1 MDLGIKG
8 KTVLVTAS
16 STGIGKAVAEAFSA
30 EGCKVAICSRSKETL
45 IETARDIKLKHNTEP
60 FWGVCDLNQQKD
72 IENFY
77 EAVRNHFG
85 KIDILINNCG
95 GPVPGFFRD
104 LSEDDWDQAYKQVLL
119 SVIRF
124 SNLVIPKMLEQ
135 EWGRIVNIT
144 SIAVKQPVHNLMLSN
159 SLRAGV
165 TGFAKSL
172 SNEFGSKNIT
182 VNNVA
187 PGYTLT
193 HRLYELAV
201 NRAKTSGKSHEEI
214 LVDMAKDVPMNRLG
228 GPEEIA
234 ATVVFLA
241 SQKASYIT
249 GTTIQVDGGSTKAIF

>member
-8 KTVLVTAS
+8 KLVLVTAS
-16 STGIGKAVAEAFSA
+16 SAGIGKAVAEAFAA
-30 EGCKVAICSRSKETL
+30 EGCNIAICSRNRETL
-45 IETARDIKLKHNTEP
+45 IETTRDIKNKYNIEP
-60 FWGVCDLNQQKD
+60 FWGICDLNLQKD

-77 EAVRNHFG
+77 DAVGNHFG
-85 KIDILINNCG
+85 KVDILVNNCG
-95 GPVPGFFRD
+95 GPIPGFFRD
-104 LSEDDWDQAYKQVLL
+104 LSEEDWDHAYKQVLL

-124 SNLVIPKMLEQ
+124 SNLVIPKMIEQ
-135 EWGRIVNIT
+135 EWGRIINIT
-144 SIAVKQPVHNLMLSN
+144 SIAVKQPVNNLMLSN

-172 SNEFGSKNIT
+172 SNEFGNKNIT

-214 LVDMAKDVPMNRLG
+214 LVEMAKDVPMNRLG

-249 GTTIQVDGGSTKAIF
+249 GTTIQVDGGYTKAIF

>member
-1 MDLGIKG
+1 MDLGIKD
-8 KTVLVTAS
+8 KVALVTAS
-16 STGIGKAVAEAFSA
+16 STGIGKAVAEALAA
-30 EGCKVAICSRSKETL
+30 EGCNIAICARSKEIL
-45 IETARDIKLKHNTEP
+45 IETAREIKNKYNIDA
-60 FWGVCDLNQQKD
+60 FWGVCDLNQLKD

-77 EAVRNHFG
+77 DAAKNHFG
-85 KIDILINNCG
+85 KIDILVNNCG
-95 GPVPGFFRD
+95 GPIPGFFRE
-104 LSEDDWDQAYKQVLL
+104 LTEEDWENAYKQVLL
-119 SVIRF
+119 SVVRF
-124 SNLVIPKMLEQ
+124 SNLVIPKMIEQ
-135 EWGRIVNIT
+135 EWGRIINIT
-144 SIAVKQPVHNLMLSN
+144 SVAVKQPVYNLMLSN

-172 SNEFGSKNIT
+172 SNEFGNKNIT

-201 NRAKTSGKSHEEI
+201 SRAKSSGKSHEEI
-214 LVDMAKDVPMNRLG
+214 LVEMAKDVPMNRLG

-234 ATVVFLA
+234 AIVVFLA

>member
-8 KTVLVTAS
+8 KIALVTAS
-16 STGIGKAVAEAFSA
+16 STGIGKAVAEALA
-30 EGCKVAICSRSKETL
+30 EEGCKLAICARSKEVL
-45 IETARDIKLKHNTEP
+45 IETSHYIKNKFNIEP
-60 FWGVCDLNQQKD
+60 FWGVCDLNLKKD

-77 EAVRNHFG
+77 DAVKNQFG
-85 KIDILINNCG
+85 KVDILINNCG
-95 GPVPGFFRD
+95 GPVPGFFHD
-104 LSEDDWDQAYKQVLL
+104 LSEEDWEQAYKQVLL
-119 SVIRF
+119 SAVRF
-124 SNLVIPKMLEQ
+124 SNLVIPNMIDQ
-135 EWGRIVNIT
+135 EWGRIINIT

-159 SLRAGV
+159 SLRAAV

-172 SNEFGSKNIT
+172 SNEFGNKNIT

-214 LVDMAKDVPMNRLG
+214 LVEMAKDVPLNRLG

-234 ATVVFLA
+234 AMVVFLA

-249 GTTIQVDGGSTKAIF
+249 GTTIQVDGGSTRAIF

>member
-8 KTVLVTAS
+8 KTALITAS
-16 STGIGKAVAEAFSA
+16 SSGIGKAVAEAFA
-30 EGCKVAICSRSKETL
+30 EEGCRLAICSRTKEKL
-45 IETARDIKLKHNTEP
+45 IETSREIKAKYNIEP
-60 FWGVCDLNQQKD
+60 FWGVCDVNNSKD
-72 IENFY
+72 IDNFY
-77 EAVRNHFG
+77 DAVTKQFG
-85 KIDILINNCG
+85 KVDILVNNCG
-95 GPVPGFFRD
+95 GPIPGFFRD
-104 LSEDDWDQAYKQVLL
+104 LTEEDWNDAFKQVLM
-119 SVIRF
+119 SVVRF
-124 SNLVIPKMLEQ
+124 SNLVLPSMIEQ
-135 EWGRIVNIT
+135 EWGRIINIT

-172 SNEFGSKNIT
+172 SNEFSCKNIT

-214 LVDMAKDVPMNRLG
+214 LVEMAKDVPANRLG

-234 ATVVFLA
+234 SLVVFLA

-249 GTTIQVDGGSTKAIF
+249 GTTIQVDGGTTKAIF

>member
-8 KTVLVTAS
+8 RTALITAS
-16 STGIGKAVAEAFSA
+16 STGIGKAVAEALAA
-30 EGCKVAICSRSKETL
+30 EGCNIAICSRTKTTL
-45 IETARDIKLKHNTEP
+45 IETAREVKLKYGLEP
-60 FWGVCDLNQQKD
+60 FWGICDLNQQKD
-72 IENFY
+72 IENFF
-77 EAVRNHFG
+77 EAVQSHFG
-85 KIDILINNCG
+85 KVDILINNCG
-95 GPVPGFFRD
+95 GPIPGFFRE
-104 LSEDDWDQAYKQVLL
+104 LSEEDWDNAFKQVLL

-124 SNLVIPKMLEQ
+124 SNLVLPKMIEQ
-135 EWGRIVNIT
+135 EWGRIINIT
-144 SIAVKQPVHNLMLSN
+144 SVAVKQPVHNLMLSN

-172 SNEFGSKNIT
+172 SNEFGNRNIT

-234 ATVVFLA
+234 AMVTFLA

-249 GTTIQVDGGSTKAIF
+249 GTTIQVDGGSTKSIF

>member
-8 KTVLVTAS
+8 KVAIVTAS
-16 STGIGKAVAEAFSA
+16 STGIGKAVAEGLAE
-30 EGCKVAICSRSKETL
+30 EGCKLAICARSKEIL
-45 IETARDIKLKHNTEP
+45 IETSRDIKNKFNTEP
-60 FWGVCDLNQQKD
+60 FWGVCDLNQKKD

-77 EAVRNHFG
+77 DAVKNHFG
-85 KIDILINNCG
+85 KIDILVNNCG

-104 LSEDDWDQAYKQVLL
+104 LSEEDWDNAFKQVLL

-124 SNLVIPKMLEQ
+124 SNLVIPNMIEQ
-135 EWGRIVNIT
+135 EWGRIINIT
-144 SIAVKQPVHNLMLSN
+144 SVAVKQPVQNLMLSN
-159 SLRAGV
+159 SLRAAV

-172 SNEFGSKNIT
+172 SNEFGNKNIT

-187 PGYTLT
+187 PGFTLT

-214 LVDMAKDVPMNRLG
+214 LVEMAKDVPLNRLG
-228 GPEEIA
+228 SPEEIA
-234 ATVVFLA
+234 AMVVFLA

>member
-8 KTVLVTAS
+8 KLALVTAS
-16 STGIGKAVAEAFSA
+16 SAGIGKAVSEALAA
-30 EGCKVAICSRSKETL
+30 EGCNIAICSRNRETL
-45 IETARDIKLKHNTEP
+45 IETARDIKNKFNIEP
-60 FWGVCDLNQQKD
+60 FWGICDLNLQKD

-77 EAVRNHFG
+77 DAVINNFG
-85 KIDILINNCG
+85 KVDILVNNCG
-95 GPVPGFFRD
+95 GPIPGFFRD
-104 LSEDDWDQAYKQVLL
+104 LSEDDWDHAYKQVLL
-119 SVIRF
+119 SVVRF
-124 SNLVIPKMLEQ
+124 SNLVIPKMIEQ
-135 EWGRIVNIT
+135 EWGRIINIT
-144 SIAVKQPVHNLMLSN
+144 SIAVKQPIHNLMLSN

-172 SNEFGSKNIT
+172 SNEFGNKNIT
-182 VNNVA
+182 VNNIA

-214 LVDMAKDVPMNRLG
+214 LVEMAKDVPMNRLG

-234 ATVVFLA
+234 AIVVFLA

-249 GTTIQVDGGSTKAIF
+249 GTTIQVDGGLTRAIF

>member
-1 MDLGIKG
+1 MDLGIKE
-8 KTVLVTAS
+8 KVALVTAS
-16 STGIGKAVAEAFSA
+16 STGIGKAVAEALA
-30 EGCKVAICSRSKETL
+30 EEGCKLAICARSKEVL
-45 IETARDIKLKHNTEP
+45 IETSRYIKNKFNIEP
-60 FWGVCDLNQQKD
+60 FWGVCDLNLKKD
-72 IENFY
+72 IESFY
-77 EAVRNHFG
+77 DAVKNQFG
-85 KIDILINNCG
+85 KVDILINNCG

-104 LSEDDWDQAYKQVLL
+104 LSEDDWEQAYKQVLL
-119 SVIRF
+119 SVVRF
-124 SNLVIPKMLEQ
+124 SNLVIPNMIEQ
-135 EWGRIVNIT
+135 EWGRIINIT

-159 SLRAGV
+159 SLRAAV

-172 SNEFGSKNIT
+172 SNEFGNKNIT

-214 LVDMAKDVPMNRLG
+214 LVEMAKDVPLNRLG

-234 ATVVFLA
+234 AIVVFLA

>member
-8 KTVLVTAS
+8 KVALITAS
-16 STGIGKAVAEAFSA
+16 STGIGKAVAEAFSS
-30 EGCKVAICSRSKETL
+30 EGCNIAICSRTKETL
-45 IETARDIKLKHNTEP
+45 IETAREIKSKFNIDP
-60 FWGVCDLNQQKD
+60 FWGICDLNQKKD

-77 EAVRNHFG
+77 SAVVKQFG
-85 KIDILINNCG
+85 KVDILVNNCG
-95 GPVPGFFRD
+95 GPIPGYFRD
-104 LSEDDWDQAYKQVLL
+104 LTEVDWDNAYKQVLL
-119 SVIRF
+119 SVVRF
-124 SNLVIPKMLEQ
+124 SHLVIPKMIEQ

-144 SIAVKQPVHNLMLSN
+144 SVAVKQPVSNLMLSN

-172 SNEFGSKNIT
+172 SNEFGNKNIT
-182 VNNVA
+182 INNVA

-201 NRAKTSGKSHEEI
+201 TRAKTSGKSHEEI
-214 LVDMAKDVPMNRLG
+214 LFDMAKEVPMNRLG

-241 SQKASYIT
+241 SQKASYIS
-249 GTTIQVDGGSTKAIF
+249 GITIQVDGGSTKAIF

>member
-1 MDLGIKG
+1 MDLGIKN
-8 KTVLVTAS
+8 KVALITAS
-16 STGIGKAVAEAFSA
+16 STGIGKAVAEALA
-30 EGCKVAICSRSKETL
+30 EESCNIAICSRTKSAL
-45 IETARDIKLKHNTEP
+45 IETARDIKNKHNIEP

-77 EAVRNHFG
+77 YAVKNHFG
-85 KIDILINNCG
+85 DVDILINNCG
-95 GPVPGFFRD
+95 GPIPGFFRD
-104 LSEDDWDQAYKQVLL
+104 LSEDDWDQAFKQVLL
-119 SVIRF
+119 SVVRF
-124 SNLVIPKMLEQ
+124 SNLVVPKMIEK
-135 EWGRIVNIT
+135 EWGRIINIT

-214 LVDMAKDVPMNRLG
+214 LVEMAKDVPMNRLG

-234 ATVVFLA
+234 AAVVFLA
-241 SQKASYIT
+241 SQKAGYIT
-249 GTTIQVDGGSTKAIF
+249 GTTIQVDGGSTRALF

>member
-8 KTVLVTAS
+8 KVALVTAS
-16 STGIGKAVAEAFSA
+16 STGIGKAVAEAFA
-30 EGCKVAICSRSKETL
+30 EEGCNIAICSRTKETL
-45 IETARDIKLKHNTEP
+45 IETAGDIKNKFHVEP

-77 EAVRNHFG
+77 AAVRNHFG
-85 KIDILINNCG
+85 KVDILVNNCG
-95 GPVPGFFRD
+95 GPVPGFLRD
-104 LSEDDWDQAYKQVLL
+104 LSEEDWENAFKQVLL
-119 SVIRF
+119 SVVRF
-124 SNLVIPKMLEQ
+124 SNLVIPNMIAQ
-135 EWGRIVNIT
+135 EWGRIINIT
-144 SIAVKQPVHNLMLSN
+144 SIAVKQPVNNLMLSN

-172 SNEFGSKNIT
+172 SNEFGNKNVT
-182 VNNVA
+182 VNNIA

-201 NRAKTSGKSHEEI
+201 NRAKVSGKSHEEI
-214 LVDMAKDVPMNRLG
+214 LVEMAKDVPMNRLG

-234 ATVVFLA
+234 AAVIFLA

-249 GTTIQVDGGSTKAIF
+249 GTTIQVDGGSTRAIF